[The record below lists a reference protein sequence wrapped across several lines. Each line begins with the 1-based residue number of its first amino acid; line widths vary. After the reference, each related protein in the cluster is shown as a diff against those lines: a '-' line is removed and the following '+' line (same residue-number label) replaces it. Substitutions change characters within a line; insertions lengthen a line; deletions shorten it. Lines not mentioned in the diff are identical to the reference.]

1 MIEEKTDKVLA
12 PNTAAPVAPAAPPP
26 PAKAEEPPHLLV
38 SYWPH
43 IRDKESTPYIMR
55 QVLWGLFPAALAA
68 LWFFGLAAL
77 AQIATCI
84 LFAVGTE
91 AAFQAVT
98 RRPIRINDL
107 SAVVT
112 GLLLAFC
119 LPPTLPLWIS
129 ALGAIFAIFVVKQL
143 FGGLGFNIFNPA
155 ISARA
160 FLVASWPVAMT
171 TWLLPVSAASP
182 TWRDLPAKLFSLT
195 SLVKLD
201 GLTGATPLGIVKEPA
216 LYPNAAF
223 VDILGKIDWSS
234 QWLTYK
240 TLFLGNIGGCL
251 GETSAL
257 ALLLG
262 AAFLLWKKIISWP
275 IPVSYL
281 GTVAVMALLLGRDP
295 IFHLLSGGL
304 MLGAFFMATDYV
316 TSPLTQTGRL
326 IFGLGC
332 GVITM
337 LIRCFGGY
345 PEGVAYSIL
354 LMNALTPI
362 IDVYIKPTPLGQVKP
377 VKVKKTEKT

>member
-1 MIEEKTDKVLA
+1 MSEDKII
-12 PNTAAPVAPAAPPP
+12 
-26 PAKAEEPPHLLV
+26 KEEPAHLTV

-43 IRDKESTPYIMR
+43 IRDKENTPYIMC

-68 LWFFGLAAL
+68 IYFFGLAAL
-77 AQIATCI
+77 AQIVTCI

-91 AAFQAVT
+91 AVFQIAT
-98 RRPIRINDL
+98 RRPVRINDL

-155 ISARA
+155 LSARA

-171 TWLLPVSAASP
+171 TWLLPLSTANQA
-182 TWRDLPAKLFSLT
+182 WWNLPAKLFSLT
-195 SLVKLD
+195 GLVKLD
-201 GLTGATPLGIVKEPA
+201 GLTGATPLGMVKEPA
-216 LYPNAAF
+216 LYVNAAF
-223 VDILGKIDWSS
+223 VDVLSKINWSS

-257 ALLLG
+257 ALLIG
-262 AAFLLWKKIISWP
+262 AAYLFWKKIISWP

-281 GTVAVMALLLGRDP
+281 GTVAIFALLLGRDP

-304 MLGAFFMATDYV
+304 ILGAFFMAPDYV
-316 TSPLTQTGRL
+316 TSPLTSSGRL
-326 IFGLGC
+326 IFGAGC

-354 LMNALTPI
+354 LMNSVTPM
-362 IDVYIKPTPLGQVKP
+362 IDYYVKPTPLGQVKP
-377 VKVKKTEKT
+377 VKAKKVKA